1 MEDKVLKRAPYRAW
15 ILWTRRSHHPKTC
28 IQRQI
33 GSFSL
38 PDCHLSVILE
48 WSDHTSIC
56 ISQGMNTHGLRS
68 FLDRPSNM
76 LLLPYPGQDIRWDHA
91 SSEIPI
97 CRNNPWYWWNDLRSL
112 RSPSLKLVTGLPRTD
127 GSCQW
132 REWPQHV
139 RWSYHVEPSLV
150 ENSQNTYE
158 LLTSAVRLLPSI
170 CSNLFPPVCAVPR
183 KTLTVSG
190 NQRQAS
196 YAQSIQCITCT
207 LWCLRYGTLRHPQLF
222 IRLHFLLLDSS
233 HPHRMIH
240 SSCSSSSLWQSTD
253 WNGVIILH
261 IW

>member
-1 MEDKVLKRAPYRAW
+1 MSFFSFFLNYYHFFFSQPMEDKVFKRAPYRAW

-33 GSFSL
+33 GPFSL

-97 CRNNPWYWWNDLRSL
+97 CRNNPWYWWDDLRSL
-112 RSPSLKLVTGLPRTD
+112 GSSSLTLVTGLPRTD

-150 ENSQNTYE
+150 GNSQNTYE
-158 LLTSAVRLLPSI
+158 LLTSAVDFFHLSAPI
-170 CSNLFPPVCAVPR
+170 F
-183 KTLTVSG
+183 
-190 NQRQAS
+190 
-196 YAQSIQCITCT
+196 
-207 LWCLRYGTLRHPQLF
+207 
-222 IRLHFLLLDSS
+222 FLLSVLYLVRHLPYPVINDRPVMHKVSS
-233 HPHRMIH
+233 A
-240 SSCSSSSLWQSTD
+240 
-253 WNGVIILH
+253 
-261 IW
+261 